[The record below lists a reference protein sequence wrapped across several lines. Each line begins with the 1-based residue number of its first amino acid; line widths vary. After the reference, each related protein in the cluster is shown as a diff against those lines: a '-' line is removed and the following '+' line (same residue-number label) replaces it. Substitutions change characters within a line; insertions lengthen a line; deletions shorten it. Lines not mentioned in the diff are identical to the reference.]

1 MGIYDRDYSQHEY
14 RDTSGPQIRFALP
27 ALTPVVKWL
36 LIINV
41 AVFVPFYM
49 ITTLRNF
56 LFISF
61 SVFPAS
67 LGKSLQLWRLVSYQ
81 FLHNPEGLGHIFFNM
96 LTLFFFGP
104 MLERL
109 WGSRRFLVFYLV
121 CGAMGGLLYT
131 VLVLVRFLA
140 PPLPLIGASG
150 AILGMIAAA
159 AIMFPKARVYVMG
172 IFPIQ
177 LWVLAVILA
186 LISIM
191 TLFRHENAGGE
202 VAHLA
207 GMAAGAAY
215 VLSRPWWQRLKA
227 RSRTGRWESKIARQR
242 ALELQLDSIL
252 EKIHQHGAASLTQR
266 EKKILQEAT
275 KAEQMRDKF

>member
-1 MGIYDRDYSQHEY
+1 MGIYDRDYSQHKY
-14 RDTSGPQIRFALP
+14 RDVSGPQIRFALP

-49 ITTLRNF
+49 ITALQNF
-56 LFISF
+56 LLISF

-81 FLHNPEGLGHIFFNM
+81 FLHDPEGFSHIFVNM
-96 LTLFFFGP
+96 LILYFFGP

-191 TLFRHENAGGE
+191 TLFRHDNAGGE

-215 VLSRPWWQRLKA
+215 VLSGPWWQRLKA
-227 RSRTGRWESKIARQR
+227 RSRTGRWESKIAQQR

-252 EKIHQHGAASLTQR
+252 EKIHQHGVGSLTQR

-275 KAEQMRDKF
+275 RAEQIRDKF

>member
-1 MGIYDRDYSQHEY
+1 MGIYDRDYSQDKY

-56 LFISF
+56 LLISF

-81 FLHNPEGLGHIFFNM
+81 FLHDPVGFGHIFVNM
-96 LTLFFFGP
+96 LILYFFGP

-131 VLVLVRFLA
+131 VLVLVRLLA

-191 TLFRHENAGGE
+191 TLSRHDNAGGE

-215 VLSRPWWQRLKA
+215 VLSMPWRQRLKA

-252 EKIHQHGAASLTQR
+252 EKIHRHGAASLTQR